1 MWKIRQWLSFVPPN
15 CIPGKKIS
23 SKKFQLSATHAIKF
37 SHGRG
42 GAGRGAVMNSGGS
55 KGGRQAK
62 KPSQKRQLT
71 RDPKE

>member
-23 SKKFQLSATHAIKF
+23 SKKFQLSATHAIRF

-42 GAGRGAVMNSGGS
+42 GGAGGGNERWWEQGWETG
-55 KGGRQAK
+55 KETIPEKTAY
-62 KPSQKRQLT
+62 KR
-71 RDPKE
+71 P